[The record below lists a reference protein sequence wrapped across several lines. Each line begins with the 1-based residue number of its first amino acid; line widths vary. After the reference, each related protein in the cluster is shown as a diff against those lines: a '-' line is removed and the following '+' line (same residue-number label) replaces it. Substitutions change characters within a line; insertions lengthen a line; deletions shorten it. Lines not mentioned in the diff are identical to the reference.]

1 MLDLGSLNYEFWRV
15 VKKTEKSLQKLGL
28 RRSGGTLGDHFW
40 ILFWTHLEALFETVL
55 SEKYP

>member
-15 VKKTEKSLQKLGL
+15 VKKLKNLQKLGL
-28 RRSGGTLGDHFW
+28 RRSGGTFGDHFW

-55 SEKYP
+55 SEKDP